1 MEVSVAGNVS
11 DCMYPTFLKYLQ
23 LDVFLLMTFNKKGMY
38 DEEITDNETTKVNL
52 RTLFE
57 KSVSTSLCTGIFGG
71 YMKVFLL
78 FLNPSDM

>member
-52 RTLFE
+52 RTLKNLYLHPCAQVYLE
-57 KSVSTSLCTGIFGG
+57 DI
-71 YMKVFLL
+71 
-78 FLNPSDM
+78 